1 MIARA
6 GLALFLIASS
16 TSCAS
21 EFGDP
26 VDDSSDADLDSAEA
40 VAPWTLQLDGLHLG
54 EHRFG
59 AVDVGARDAWP
70 VWASGST
77 TRPVLLRF
85 RVRGFDGA
93 PVRIAVLG
101 PVVNGNRATLA
112 SAGYSSPINTASV
125 NVSVATTGQL
135 LVVVG
140 SYDLATWA
148 SYDLSLACKTG
159 ATADQCSGWRVDALS
174 LPKVAGLSG
183 SIVSGGGQRVTARL
197 NGGLA
202 ALGTYQVELWRSPPA
217 FHWLATRLATASSA
231 GSDVTFNLAA
241 GTIAEG
247 DDLMFRVRAGTR
259 FPYADRGVWSRFA
272 PNQRAF
278 ARLDM
283 VDYHD
288 LGDVA
293 IEGVG
298 QFFEGRDLLVLSRT
312 ADGVEI
318 DRQSAVASQPGQATN
333 GLSSFSIVI
342 GEPFDDDGNPRP
354 VVPHDGEVLALD
366 RVDLNEVPHRL
377 GCFEYCNDLA
387 GTGTCTP
394 RAVACP

>member
-1 MIARA
+1 MSPRA
-6 GLALFLIASS
+6 GFLASLLLVSLA
-16 TSCAS
+16 SCAA
-21 EFGDP
+21 EMGDA
-26 VDDSSDADLDSAEA
+26 VEGDLDEIEA
-40 VAPWTLQLDGLHLG
+40 VAPWTVRTDGLHLG

-59 AVDVGARDAWP
+59 SVDVGARDAWP
-70 VWASGST
+70 VWVSGST

-85 RVRGFDGA
+85 RVSGFDGA

-101 PVVNGNRATLA
+101 PVVNGARATLA
-112 SAGYSSPINTASV
+112 SAGYNAPVATASV

-140 SYDLATWA
+140 SYQLASFA
-148 SYDLSLACKTG
+148 GYDLSLACKTG
-159 ATADQCSGWRVDALS
+159 ATSDQCSGWRVDTLS
-174 LPKVAGLSG
+174 LPKLGALSG
-183 SIVSGGGQRVTARL
+183 SILAGGAQRVTARL

-217 FHWLATRLATASSA
+217 FHWLATRLAVASSV
-231 GSDVTFNLAA
+231 GSDVTFNLPA

-247 DDLMFRVRAGTR
+247 DDLFVRVRAGTR
-259 FPYADRGVWSRFA
+259 LPYADRGVWSRFA

-278 ARLDM
+278 ARLD
-283 VDYHD
+283 VIDYHD

-298 QFFEGRDLLVLSRT
+298 AYFEGRDLLVLSRT
-312 ADGVEI
+312 ADGVEV
-318 DRQSAVASQPGQATN
+318 DRQSALAGLPGQASN
-333 GLSSFSIVI
+333 GLASFSIII

-354 VVPHDGEVLALD
+354 VLPHDGDILALD
-366 RVDLNEVPHRL
+366 RVDLNETSHRL

-387 GTGTCTP
+387 GTGTCTA